1 MDNISIEQ
9 IEGEKNNILI
19 IYCMRIDPCMK
30 KDLTW

>member
-9 IEGEKNNILI
+9 IKQKNTFLI
-19 IYCMRIDPCMK
+19 FFMQIDPCMK